1 MPVVESPSSP
11 SASLVKALESHATA
25 LLEAENANYAASNIS
40 QSSSNKFYSTIM
52 TSGTL
57 EDRVSALTL
66 VVQESPVHTMKAFEN
81 LVNLARKKSR
91 DQAIMAL
98 GALKDLLGSG
108 VVLPPDRK
116 LRAFGKQPG
125 LVSALSGR
133 VASWKEGDQ
142 LPGGIQDIHLISWA
156 YEDWLKHTY
165 FDLLRILEG
174 WSNDEVEYARNR
186 AVTFIWELLKEKPEQ
201 EENLLRLLINK
212 LGDTEKKVASQ
223 ASYLLLQLQVTHPLM
238 KSIIINAIESE
249 LLFRPG
255 QSAHAKY
262 YAIITLNQ
270 TVLSQKQQDVA
281 NKLLDIYFSLFVGL
295 LKNDKTNKDPK
306 QPKQAPNG
314 QIQGGGGK
322 PGKAAAKK
330 AKLQE
335 AAEESKEDLNK
346 RMTAQILTGL
356 NRAFNFAE
364 TNDAAFE
371 KHLDALFRVARSSN
385 FNNSIQ
391 ALMLIQQISASKQ
404 YASDRFYRA
413 LYETLLDPRLLNS
426 SKQILFLNLLYRSL
440 KADINIKRVQ
450 AFVKRLLQI
459 ITLHEPPFA
468 CGVLYLVRE
477 LEPTFPAISTM
488 LSNPEAAEEDEEESF
503 KDVPE
508 EGEEAA
514 AKSVDEPP
522 VRKLANHD
530 QYDPRK
536 RDPEHSRAER
546 SCLWELIPTLA
557 HFHPSVSLFASRLL
571 FSQTMESK
579 PDPTTFSLTHFLDRF
594 IYRNARSKASGL
606 RGSSIMQPL
615 AGAPTSDLLIKDR
628 LGGRNEEPLNTDAF
642 WQKKR
647 EEVAPDEVFFHSYFE
662 KATRKKSRAEKRAVK
677 TKDGDGDDG
686 VSGTD
691 DDEEKEIWKALVGSR
706 PEIEEPS
713 DFDDDDVD
721 IGDLMSDDEDI
732 GEEEEGGGVA
742 FHGFSGDEEVEEE
755 GAEGET
761 ENLSDDG
768 FDAAVLESGDEAAFI
783 DSDEELPEAFVSAFP
798 ASDDDAEE
806 EKNTKGRSKGKEKK
820 RKLKHLPTFASAED
834 YAKLIDQD
842 DNEEF

>member
-1 MPVVESPSSP
+1 
-11 SASLVKALESHATA
+11 
-25 LLEAENANYAASNIS
+25 
-40 QSSSNKFYSTIM
+40 M

-81 LVNLARKKSR
+81 LVGLAKKNSR

-98 GALKDLLGSG
+98 GALKDLLGAG

-116 LRAFGKQPG
+116 LRAFGRQPA
-125 LVSALSGR
+125 LLSALSGKTA
-133 VASWKEGDQ
+133 VWETGEE
-142 LPGGIQDIHLISWA
+142 LPGGIQDVHLICWA
-156 YEDWLKHTY
+156 YEDWLKRTY
-165 FDLLRILEG
+165 FDLLGVLER
-174 WSNDEVEYARNR
+174 WANDEVMYARNR

-255 QSAHAKY
+255 QSSHARY

-270 TVLSQKQQDVA
+270 TVLSQKQKDVA

-295 LKNDKTNKDPK
+295 LKSDKSAKEKAEAPK
-306 QPKQAPNG
+306 MAPNG
-314 QIQGGGGK
+314 QLQGGGGK
-322 PGKAAAKK
+322 PGKAAMRK
-330 AKLQE
+330 AKMQE

-364 TNDAAFE
+364 TDDAVFE

-391 ALMLIQQISASKQ
+391 AMMLIQQISAKKQ
-404 YASDRFYRA
+404 FAADRFYRA
-413 LYETLLDPRLLNS
+413 LYESLLDPRLLKS

-440 KADINIKRVQ
+440 KTDINVKRVQ

-468 CGVLYLVRE
+468 CGVLYLIRE
-477 LEPTFPAISTM
+477 LETNFPSIGAM
-488 LSNPEAAEEDEEESF
+488 LSDPEVADEDEEEKF
-503 KDVPE
+503 VDAPE
-508 EGEEAA
+508 EGDVEVTKPADD
-514 AKSVDEPP
+514 KPP
-522 VRKLANHD
+522 ERKQRNHNV
-530 QYDPRK
+530 YDPRK
-536 RDPEHSRAER
+536 RDPEHSNADR
-546 SCLWELIPTLA
+546 SCLWELIPTIA
-557 HFHPSVSLFASRLL
+557 HYHPSVSLFTSSLL
-571 FSQTMESK
+571 FSQKMETK

-628 LGGRNEEPLNTDAF
+628 YAGRNEEPLNNESF
-642 WQKKR
+642 WQKSR
-647 EEVAPDEVFFHSYFE
+647 EDIAPDEVFFHQYFE
-662 KATRKKSRAEKRAVK
+662 KATRKKSRAEKRA
-677 TKDGDGDDG
+677 TKAKNKDEDDE
-686 VSGTD
+686 SGTD

-706 PEIEEPS
+706 PDIEEPE
-713 DFDDDDVD
+713 DEDEDDEELEELD
-721 IGDLMSDDEDI
+721 GLMSDDDEDV
-732 GEEEEGGGVA
+732 GMDESGGVA
-742 FHGFSGDEEVEEE
+742 FHGFSGDEEEEE
-755 GAEGET
+755 EEADAGAEDM
-761 ENLSDDG
+761 SDDG
-768 FDAAVLESGDEAAFI
+768 FVAADLESGDEAFL
-783 DSDEELPEAFVSAFP
+783 DSDEELPQAFISAFP
-798 ASDDDAEE
+798 ASDDEAEE
-806 EKNTKGRSKGKEKK
+806 KTELSANGKKRKEK
-820 RKLKHLPTFASAED
+820 RKLKHLPMFASYDD
-834 YAKLIDQD
+834 YAKLVDED
-842 DNEEF
+842 EDEVW